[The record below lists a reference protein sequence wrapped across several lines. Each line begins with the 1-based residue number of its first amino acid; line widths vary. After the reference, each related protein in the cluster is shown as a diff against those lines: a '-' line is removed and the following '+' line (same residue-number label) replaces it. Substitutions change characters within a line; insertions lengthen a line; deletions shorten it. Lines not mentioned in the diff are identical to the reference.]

1 MPVKA
6 PGFASPA
13 AMRSTTS
20 MTEQPVLTETDGAV
34 RTIILNRPERKNSL
48 TGPLVTAL
56 RAALAEAIA
65 DDTVNV
71 ILYRGSEGAL
81 CSGLDL
87 KEFRADPP
95 PGWLPGFNREWAGF
109 HLDMYNCPKPTVCAL
124 ECYAINAGSSFA
136 LANDFIVMGESAF
149 LHVGEVAMGMAAP
162 MNLAWLQLRGGRQAI
177 TELALLGRRMSAAWL
192 ERRGLVHAVVS
203 DADVVAKATDLAE
216 ELAALPPQATTLMKA
231 QIRRFEAGIAPEELF
246 APRA

>member
-1 MPVKA
+1 
-6 PGFASPA
+6 
-13 AMRSTTS
+13 MRSTTP
-20 MTEQPVLTETDGAV
+20 MTEQPILTETDGAV
-34 RTIILNRPERKNSL
+34 RTIVLNRPERKNSL

-56 RAALAEAIA
+56 RAALAEAVA
-65 DDTVNV
+65 DDGVHA

-95 PGWLPGFNREWAGF
+95 PDWLPGFNREWAGF

-124 ECYAINAGSSFA
+124 ERYAINAGSSFA
-136 LANDFIVMGESAF
+136 LANDFIVMGETAF

-162 MNLAWLQLRGGRQAI
+162 MNLAWLQLRGGRTAI
-177 TELALLGRRMSAAWL
+177 TELALLGRRMSAEWL
-192 ERRGLVHAVVS
+192 ERRGFVHAVVP
-203 DADVVAKATDLAE
+203 DGDVVSKARELAQ
-216 ELAALPPQATTLMKA
+216 ELAALPPQATSLMKA
-231 QIRRFEAGIAPEELF
+231 QMRRFEAGVAPEQLF